1 MHRFHPSPNLL
12 LIGGPKTGTTSLMHW
27 LSSHEQIHHPWPN
40 ESHFLMAGPA
50 EFPTSPIHPK
60 GTTILAPRAD
70 LDGVAEHQWVMDK
83 STFHLY
89 SERALEAVSEHL
101 PDARVIITLRHPVDL
116 MLSMHQEHRKRLTEY
131 DTDQDTM
138 IELAR
143 AQSFLPDEDVP
154 ETYSFL
160 RFPRMKAPTLQWIE
174 ALGERIR
181 VVPLASIADDPLGTT
196 NALLSWLETPIM
208 PPDTELPR
216 YNERGQMNPA
226 GWAKT
231 LRKPPSFLSGLAKI
245 LLPTKGLRRAVL
257 DPIRSPGFK
266 PVSTDSPELEAQL
279 RLELEAAFAE
289 EIEFQDNLSSY
300 IDPSLIVGPG

>member
-89 SERALEAVSEHL
+89 SERALEAGSEHL

-131 DTDQDTM
+131 ETDQDTM

-181 VVPLASIADDPLGTT
+181 VVPLTSIADDPLGTT
-196 NALLSWLETPIM
+196 NTLLSWLETPIM

-266 PVSTDSPELEAQL
+266 PVSTDSLELEAQL
-279 RLELEAAFAE
+279 RLELEAVFAE

-300 IDPSLIVGPG
+300 IDPSLIVGSG